1 MFSSTY
7 RKRFMVSAHNE
18 PTEYDNG
25 DAFFA
30 AIGAAII
37 AWQSVER
44 EMAHLFSHLLASRAG
59 LAASAV
65 FYHIKNNKTRLEML
79 DIAAKI
85 SLGFKDRG
93 DLLAEW
99 QALSKSVANAS
110 RLRNQIAHSEVE
122 DKLTEAGF
130 EYKLQQPSFDYSRL
144 DPSNPEKFAKYRLTK
159 TLLPEHI
166 DSVALD
172 FHALSDA
179 LNKFALKLSA
189 VNKSE

>member
-37 AWQSVER
+37 AWQSLEG

-79 DIAAKI
+79 DIAARI

-110 RLRNQIAHSEVE
+110 RLRNQIAHSE
-122 DKLTEAGF
+122 GH
-130 EYKLQQPSFDYSRL
+130 
-144 DPSNPEKFAKYRLTK
+144 
-159 TLLPEHI
+159 LLRCPRFTH
-166 DSVALD
+166 V
-172 FHALSDA
+172 
-179 LNKFALKLSA
+179 
-189 VNKSE
+189 